1 MKFKALALALGCL
14 FSLNSFAA
22 VEIPES
28 AEIMLD
34 EETIES
40 PAIRIKAVKELIAS
54 VGPENTCMDE
64 YLKRRK
70 QLIIKLSLS
79 PVTIVAGTYAAT
91 LGGAF
96 VGLGVV
102 YVTGIDPFA
111 GVILGMLGTGL
122 ATGVGT
128 LANTNIAAFQLADVD
143 RILKTLAELRLNQPG
158 KKSAKLYAK
167 YARSSKNPV
176 DEQTFQDKL
185 LELDNSGNLCDGS
198 MVKKPILASGRKLK
212 HKIARSKQLAEK
224 I

>member
-1 MKFKALALALGCL
+1 MKFKALALCCL
-14 FSLNSFAA
+14 FSLNGFAA

-34 EETIES
+34 EEVIAA
-40 PAIRIKAVKELIAS
+40 PAVRIKDVKALIALI
-54 VGPENTCMDE
+54 GPEKTCMDE

-122 ATGVGT
+122 ATGIGT
-128 LANTNIAAFQLADVD
+128 VANTNIAAFQLADVD
-143 RILKTLAELRLNQPG
+143 RILKTLAELNLNQPG

-167 YARSSKNPV
+167 YAKNAEKPV
-176 DEQTFQDKL
+176 DEQIFLGKL
-185 LELDNSGNLCDGS
+185 LELDHSGNLCDGS

-212 HKIARSKQLAEK
+212 HKLARSKQLAEK